1 MGTIDR
7 VPTRFNE
14 HLTSRI
20 SLANYVVTMTSPKST
35 TPHRPPDRD
44 PSQLPAIDQFFRK
57 INREIWIVT
66 ATWEGRRAGL
76 TATWVSQ
83 ASIDPAAPS
92 VLIGLAPNH
101 HTAQLIQKSKTFG
114 LHLLRSDQAE
124 VAWNFARD
132 SSQDRDKFLEAPA
145 RTHDLGMPLL
155 ENCLGWLACRVVQ
168 RLEVADRWYFWADV
182 LQGGLVPN
190 SDSAAGS
197 PADSESPADS
207 ILTEQVFFRS
217 LTQEQR
223 KALLE
228 RRDEDIELQ
237 RPWIAEWRACVTEP
251 HGWGE

>member
-1 MGTIDR
+1 MNSPNSETADQPPRDR
-7 VPTRFNE
+7 APLRD
-14 HLTSRI
+14 S
-20 SLANYVVTMTSPKST
+20 
-35 TPHRPPDRD
+35 DR
-44 PSQLPAIDQFFRK
+44 LPAIDQLFRK

-66 ATWEGRRAGL
+66 SAWEGRRAGL

-101 HTAQLIQKSKTFG
+101 HTAQLIQQSKTFG
-114 LHLLRSDQAE
+114 LHLLRADQAA

-182 LQGGLVPN
+182 LEGELVPIT
-190 SDSAAGS
+190 DSADSAGN
-197 PADSESPADS
+197 ATTGGTGDTDDTGDT
-207 ILTEQVFFRS
+207 ILTEQNFFRS
-217 LTQEQR
+217 LTQQQR
-223 KALLE
+223 TRLLE

-237 RPWIAEWRACVTEP
+237 RPWIAEWRTRVAESIARDEP
-251 HGWGE
+251 SDGRTLEGNG